1 MRALKRISVPV
12 HRIGRSESVHSEIM
26 EHVITGPIIDV
37 MLHMKGAAATIA
49 TGADANTVGG
59 SSGCVIGCTCLGV
72 QVIFEDLPQSKYVTH
87 WKLRGTLKWRACTSI
102 T

>member
-1 MRALKRISVPV
+1 
-12 HRIGRSESVHSEIM
+12 M

-37 MLHMKGAAATIA
+37 MLQMKGAAATIA
-49 TGADANTVGG
+49 TGAGANTVGS

-72 QVIFEDLPQSKYVTH
+72 QVIFEEFPQSKYVTH
-87 WKLRGTLKWRACTSI
+87 CTRRGTLKWRACTLI